1 MSIRLVGELLTAVA
15 SLGGGTV
22 GTNLF
27 GLTLP
32 VSPVVCTVVQ
42 LYDGPFVASNPT
54 HQAGFTILH
63 RNTHV
68 DSGLTLVTSIHALL
82 RDSWNILPT
91 ITGRIEAVNV
101 PNGYV
106 YDDQNRWAYFPLRF
120 VITSTQPI

>member
-1 MSIRLVGELLTAVA
+1 MSIGLVSELMTMVA

-54 HQAGFTILH
+54 HQVGFSIIH
-63 RNTHV
+63 RNTHI
-68 DSGLTLVTSIHALL
+68 DSGLTLVSSIHATL
-82 RDSWNILPT
+82 RDVSNLLPS

-106 YDDQNRWAYFPLRF
+106 YDDQNKWAYFPLRF
-120 VITSTQPI
+120 VLTSTH